1 MARCLKRIFILYLCL
16 TATVHAA
23 DSLDPVFARMD
34 SAAKTFK
41 GLTADVSDTAYTA
54 IVDDRKVETGTIK
67 LLQGKNGTRVLL
79 NLKGGSVISFD
90 GHKVQD
96 YNPTTNVVDEFVVA
110 PNKVNQYLQLGF
122 GATSAELRA
131 NYDVTYAG
139 TEQIGSQQASHIIL
153 IPKSPET
160 RRDLKQAELWIG
172 DNGLAVQQK
181 ILRPD
186 GDYQLMTYSNMKLG
200 AVPEKDLELK
210 LKPGAKIQKH

>member
-1 MARCLKRIFILYLCL
+1 MVRCLSSICICYLCL
-16 TATVHAA
+16 SLTTQAA
-23 DSLDPVFARMD
+23 DSLDAVFARMD

-41 GLTADVSDTAYTA
+41 GLTADISDTGYTA
-54 IVDDRKVETGTIK
+54 IVDDKKVETGTIK
-67 LLQGKNGTRVLL
+67 LLEGKNGTRVLL

-96 YNPTTNVVDEFVVA
+96 YNPTTNLVDEFAVA

-131 NYDVTYAG
+131 NYDITYAG
-139 TEQIGSQQASHIIL
+139 TEQIGNQQTSHIVL

-181 ILRPD
+181 IVRPD
-186 GDYQLMTYSNMKLG
+186 GDYQLMTYSNMKQG
-200 AVPEKDLELK
+200 AMPEKELELK